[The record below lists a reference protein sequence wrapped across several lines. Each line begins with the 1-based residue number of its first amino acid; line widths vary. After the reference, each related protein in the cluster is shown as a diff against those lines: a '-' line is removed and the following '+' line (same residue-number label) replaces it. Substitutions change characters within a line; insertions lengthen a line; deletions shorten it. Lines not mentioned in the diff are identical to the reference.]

1 MDGEAGKGRYDTQN
15 SNHVR
20 NLFLAKSEPINMN
33 WQDTAQI
40 SDAEDGGTRLNGS
53 LLESGMGVQLSKP

>member
-1 MDGEAGKGRYDTQN
+1 MARLAKDGDNTQN

-20 NLFLAKSEPINMN
+20 NLFLSKSEPINMN

-40 SDAEDGGTRLNGS
+40 SGAEDGGTRLNGS

>member
-1 MDGEAGKGRYDTQN
+1 MARLAKNGNETQN

-20 NLFLAKSEPINMN
+20 NLFLTKSEPINMN

-40 SDAEDGGTRLNGS
+40 SDAEDGGTRLNGG
-53 LLESGMGVQLSKP
+53 LLESGMEVQLSKP